1 MIDADRGLRALL
13 DDVAQV
19 LLAAGCADPFT
30 TTPALRLRCM
40 LAGERLQDVGAL
52 PRRGRTTA
60 SLEALPGVVIVAI
73 AVLTLLGDDIGE
85 LNEARKQAQDA
96 LRAVLVELG

>member
-1 MIDADRGLRALL
+1 MIGADRGLRALL

-30 TTPALRLRCM
+30 SGAALRLRCL
-40 LAGERLQDVGAL
+40 LAGERLQDVGAR
-52 PRRGRTTA
+52 PGSGRSTA
-60 SLEALPGVVIVAI
+60 SIDDLPGVVIVAI
-73 AVLTLLGDDIGE
+73 LVVALLADDAEIWTDA
-85 LNEARKQAQDA
+85 LSDAQDA